1 MKKLIILLCF
11 ISSFFLFSCAS
22 KPEVEEQNEI
32 DNTEIINSDAEEQDE
47 IENTETQSSEA
58 EDDDVIF
65 LDDEEE
71 TSAAFDDYDS
81 EESQDSDSLYPIP
94 QDFEEPLVLTLDIP
108 PEEEETDFD
117 EPEESNA
124 EIIEFDEDDLKLLAN
139 EDAASEENEVE
150 NTEAEAEQNLEDEE
164 TEQNLENEEA
174 DDELTAFDTIEDN
187 DDVIDIE
194 SDEFLDEEDDKS
206 ISAENEEVP
215 VPSRKV
221 TLKKNEYVEITYP
234 GTGWIFL
241 GLTDGSRD
249 IAYYGTKL
257 GSKDTTFSLQARKS
271 GTKILHFYK
280 SDALTNE
287 YLDDYVEVEVTNE
300 NGSNK
305 THIIAPE
312 FKMPVP
318 QIKKIVPAEPESE
331 DNENSNS
338 QPASDK
344 VSQVQ
349 NSNQT
354 SAEEIKA
361 ETEISSVEKNFSAE
375 NSQETSSATS
385 DNLSTKVENS
395 GTNTTINNANNS
407 QTLLQE
413 ANILYNEKEFEAAKN
428 KLNQYLLNP
437 DSEIDRAY
445 FLLGQVL
452 EAKSSVQDIKA
463 AINAYTNVTKNYP
476 ASKYWEDANKR
487 IIYLKRFYLEA
498 R

>member
-1 MKKLIILLCF
+1 MKKLIILFCF
-11 ISSFFLFSCAS
+11 ISSFFFFSCAS
-22 KPEVEEQNEI
+22 KPEDENLDEQIENVTTSEDEEQNDME
-32 DNTEIINSDAEEQDE
+32 DTESENSEGEE
-47 IENTETQSSEA
+47 
-58 EDDDVIF
+58 DDVIF

-71 TSAAFDDYDS
+71 TSVAYDDYDT
-81 EESQDSDSLYPIP
+81 EQDADSLYPVP
-94 QDFEEPLVLTLDIP
+94 QDFEEPLVLTLDVP
-108 PEEEETDFD
+108 PEEETEYEET
-117 EPEESNA
+117 EENDA
-124 EIIEFDEDDLKLLAN
+124 EIIEFDEDDLRLLSN

-150 NTEAEAEQNLEDEE
+150 NTEAEAEQNLENEE
-164 TEQNLENEEA
+164 T
-174 DDELTAFDTIEDN
+174 DDEITSFDTIEDN

-194 SDEFLDEEDDKS
+194 SDDFLDADEDNNAD
-206 ISAENEEVP
+206 IENEEVP
-215 VPSRKV
+215 IPSRKV

-318 QIKKIVPAEPESE
+318 QIKKPVPVEKENQE
-331 DNENSNS
+331 DNENSKSESEN
-338 QPASDK
+338 DK
-344 VSQVQ
+344 SAKPVETQKT
-349 NSNQT
+349 NQA
-354 SAEEIKA
+354 SAEKSVTETVTSTDKNTSSPESNISAVTNKA
-361 ETEISSVEKNFSAE
+361 ESGESN
-375 NSQETSSATS
+375 SSAP
-385 DNLSTKVENS
+385 LQ
-395 GTNTTINNANNS
+395 NTTAAVNNP

-445 FLLGQVL
+445 FLLGQIL

>member
-1 MKKLIILLCF
+1 MKKLIILFCF
-11 ISSFFLFSCAS
+11 ISSFFFFSCAS
-22 KPEVEEQNEI
+22 KPEDENLDEQIENVTTSEDEEQNDME
-32 DNTEIINSDAEEQDE
+32 DTESENSEGEE
-47 IENTETQSSEA
+47 
-58 EDDDVIF
+58 DDVIF

-71 TSAAFDDYDS
+71 TSVAYDDYDT
-81 EESQDSDSLYPIP
+81 EQDADSLYPVP
-94 QDFEEPLVLTLDIP
+94 QDFEEPLVLTLDVP
-108 PEEEETDFD
+108 PEEETEYEET
-117 EPEESNA
+117 EENDA
-124 EIIEFDEDDLKLLAN
+124 EIIEFDEDDLRLLSN
-139 EDAASEENEVE
+139 EDAASEENEAE
-150 NTEAEAEQNLEDEE
+150 NTEAEAEQNLENEE
-164 TEQNLENEEA
+164 T
-174 DDELTAFDTIEDN
+174 DDEITSFDTIEDN

-194 SDEFLDEEDDKS
+194 SDDFLDADEDNNAD
-206 ISAENEEVP
+206 IENEEVP
-215 VPSRKV
+215 IPSRKV

-318 QIKKIVPAEPESE
+318 QIKKPVPVEKENQE
-331 DNENSNS
+331 DNENSKSESEN
-338 QPASDK
+338 DK
-344 VSQVQ
+344 SAKPVETQKT
-349 NSNQT
+349 NQA
-354 SAEEIKA
+354 SAEKSVTETVTSTDKNTSSPESNISAVTNKA
-361 ETEISSVEKNFSAE
+361 ESGESN
-375 NSQETSSATS
+375 SSAP
-385 DNLSTKVENS
+385 LQ
-395 GTNTTINNANNS
+395 NTTAAVNNP

-445 FLLGQVL
+445 FLLGQIL

>member
-1 MKKLIILLCF
+1 MKKLIILFCF
-11 ISSFFLFSCAS
+11 ISSFFFFSCAS
-22 KPEVEEQNEI
+22 KPEDENLDEQIENVTTSEDEEQNAME
-32 DNTEIINSDAEEQDE
+32 DTESENSEGEE
-47 IENTETQSSEA
+47 
-58 EDDDVIF
+58 DDVIF

-71 TSAAFDDYDS
+71 TSVAYDDYDT
-81 EESQDSDSLYPIP
+81 EHDTDSLYPVP
-94 QDFEEPLVLTLDIP
+94 QDFEEPLVLTLDVP
-108 PEEEETDFD
+108 PEEETEYEET
-117 EPEESNA
+117 EENDA
-124 EIIEFDEDDLKLLAN
+124 EIIEFDEDDLRLLSN
-139 EDAASEENEVE
+139 EDAASEENEAE
-150 NTEAEAEQNLEDEE
+150 NTEAEAEQNLENEE
-164 TEQNLENEEA
+164 T
-174 DDELTAFDTIEDN
+174 DDEITSFDTIEDN

-194 SDEFLDEEDDKS
+194 SDDFLDADEDNNAD
-206 ISAENEEVP
+206 IENEEVP
-215 VPSRKV
+215 IPSRKV

-318 QIKKIVPAEPESE
+318 QIKKPVPVEKENQE
-331 DNENSNS
+331 DNENSKSESEN
-338 QPASDK
+338 DK
-344 VSQVQ
+344 SAKPVETQKT
-349 NSNQT
+349 NQA
-354 SAEEIKA
+354 SAEKSVTETVTSTDKNTSSPESNISAVTNKA
-361 ETEISSVEKNFSAE
+361 ESGESN
-375 NSQETSSATS
+375 SSAP
-385 DNLSTKVENS
+385 LQ
-395 GTNTTINNANNS
+395 NTTAAVNNP

-445 FLLGQVL
+445 FLLGQIL

>member
-1 MKKLIILLCF
+1 MKKLIILFCF
-11 ISSFFLFSCAS
+11 ISSFFFFSCAS
-22 KPEVEEQNEI
+22 KPEDENLDEQ
-32 DNTEIINSDAEEQDE
+32 
-47 IENTETQSSEA
+47 IENVTTSEDEEPNDMEDTESENS
-58 EDDDVIF
+58 EGEEDDVIF

-71 TSAAFDDYDS
+71 TSVAYDDYDT
-81 EESQDSDSLYPIP
+81 EQDADSLYPVP
-94 QDFEEPLVLTLDIP
+94 QDFEEPLVLTLDVP
-108 PEEEETDFD
+108 PEEETEYEET
-117 EPEESNA
+117 EENDA
-124 EIIEFDEDDLKLLAN
+124 EIIEFDEDDLRLLSN

-150 NTEAEAEQNLEDEE
+150 NTEAEAEQNLENEE
-164 TEQNLENEEA
+164 T
-174 DDELTAFDTIEDN
+174 DDEITSFDTIEDN

-194 SDEFLDEEDDKS
+194 SDDFLDADEDNNAD
-206 ISAENEEVP
+206 IENEEVP
-215 VPSRKV
+215 IPSRKV

-318 QIKKIVPAEPESE
+318 QIKKPVPVEKENQE
-331 DNENSNS
+331 DNENSKSESEN
-338 QPASDK
+338 DK
-344 VSQVQ
+344 SAKPVETQKT
-349 NSNQT
+349 NQA
-354 SAEEIKA
+354 SAEKSATETVTSTDKNTSSPESNISAVTNKA
-361 ETEISSVEKNFSAE
+361 ESGDSN
-375 NSQETSSATS
+375 SSAP
-385 DNLSTKVENS
+385 LQ
-395 GTNTTINNANNS
+395 NTTAAVNNP

-445 FLLGQVL
+445 FLLGQIL
-452 EAKSSVQDIKA
+452 EAKSSVQNIKA

>member
-1 MKKLIILLCF
+1 MKKLIILFCF
-11 ISSFFLFSCAS
+11 ISSFFFFSCAS
-22 KPEVEEQNEI
+22 KPEDENLDEQIENVTTSEGEEQNDME
-32 DNTEIINSDAEEQDE
+32 DTESENSEGEE
-47 IENTETQSSEA
+47 
-58 EDDDVIF
+58 DDVIF

-71 TSAAFDDYDS
+71 TSVAYDDYDT
-81 EESQDSDSLYPIP
+81 EQDADSLYPVP
-94 QDFEEPLVLTLDIP
+94 QDFEEPLVLTLDVP
-108 PEEEETDFD
+108 PEEETEYEET
-117 EPEESNA
+117 EENDA
-124 EIIEFDEDDLKLLAN
+124 EIIEFDEDDLRLLSN

-150 NTEAEAEQNLEDEE
+150 NTEAEAEQNLENEE
-164 TEQNLENEEA
+164 T
-174 DDELTAFDTIEDN
+174 DDEITSFDTIEDN

-194 SDEFLDEEDDKS
+194 SDDFLDADEDNNAD
-206 ISAENEEVP
+206 IENEEVP
-215 VPSRKV
+215 IPSRKV

-318 QIKKIVPAEPESE
+318 QIKKPVPVEKENQE
-331 DNENSNS
+331 DNEKSKSESENDKSSKPVETQKTNQASAEKSATETVTSTDKNTSSPESNISAVTNKAESGESNS
-338 QPASDK
+338 
-344 VSQVQ
+344 
-349 NSNQT
+349 
-354 SAEEIKA
+354 SAPL
-361 ETEISSVEKNFSAE
+361 
-375 NSQETSSATS
+375 Q
-385 DNLSTKVENS
+385 
-395 GTNTTINNANNS
+395 NTTAAVNNP

-445 FLLGQVL
+445 FLLGQIL

>member
-1 MKKLIILLCF
+1 MKKLIILFCF
-11 ISSFFLFSCAS
+11 ISSFFFFSCAS
-22 KPEVEEQNEI
+22 KPEDENLDEQIENVSTSEDEEQNAME
-32 DNTEIINSDAEEQDE
+32 DTESENSEGEE
-47 IENTETQSSEA
+47 
-58 EDDDVIF
+58 DDVIF

-71 TSAAFDDYDS
+71 TSVAYDDYDT
-81 EESQDSDSLYPIP
+81 EQDADSLYPVP
-94 QDFEEPLVLTLDIP
+94 QDFEEPLVLTLDVP
-108 PEEEETDFD
+108 PEEETEYEET
-117 EPEESNA
+117 EENDA
-124 EIIEFDEDDLKLLAN
+124 EIIEFDEDDLRLLSN
-139 EDAASEENEVE
+139 EDAASEENEAE
-150 NTEAEAEQNLEDEE
+150 NTEAEAEQNLENEE
-164 TEQNLENEEA
+164 T
-174 DDELTAFDTIEDN
+174 DDEITSFDTIEDN

-194 SDEFLDEEDDKS
+194 SDDFLDADEDNNAD
-206 ISAENEEVP
+206 IENEEVP
-215 VPSRKV
+215 IPSRKV

-318 QIKKIVPAEPESE
+318 QIKKPVPVEKENQE
-331 DNENSNS
+331 DNENSKSESEN
-338 QPASDK
+338 DK
-344 VSQVQ
+344 SAKPVETQKT
-349 NSNQT
+349 NQA
-354 SAEEIKA
+354 SAEKSVTETVTSTDKNTSSPESNISAVTNKA
-361 ETEISSVEKNFSAE
+361 ESGESN
-375 NSQETSSATS
+375 SSA
-385 DNLSTKVENS
+385 LLQ
-395 GTNTTINNANNS
+395 NTTAAVNNP

-445 FLLGQVL
+445 FLLGQIL

>member
-1 MKKLIILLCF
+1 MKKLIILFCF
-11 ISSFFLFSCAS
+11 ISSFFFFSCAS
-22 KPEVEEQNEI
+22 KPEDENLDEQ
-32 DNTEIINSDAEEQDE
+32 
-47 IENTETQSSEA
+47 IENVTTSEDEEPNDMEDTESENS
-58 EDDDVIF
+58 EGEEDDVIF

-71 TSAAFDDYDS
+71 TSVAYDDYDT
-81 EESQDSDSLYPIP
+81 EQDTDSLYPVP
-94 QDFEEPLVLTLDIP
+94 QDFEEPLVLTLDVP
-108 PEEEETDFD
+108 PEEETEYEET
-117 EPEESNA
+117 EENDA
-124 EIIEFDEDDLKLLAN
+124 EIIEFDEDDLRLLSN
-139 EDAASEENEVE
+139 EDAASEENEAE
-150 NTEAEAEQNLEDEE
+150 NTEAEAEQNLENEE
-164 TEQNLENEEA
+164 T
-174 DDELTAFDTIEDN
+174 DDEITSFDTIEDN

-194 SDEFLDEEDDKS
+194 SDDFLDADEDNNAD
-206 ISAENEEVP
+206 IENEEVP
-215 VPSRKV
+215 IPSRKV

-318 QIKKIVPAEPESE
+318 QIKKPVPVEKENQE
-331 DNENSNS
+331 DNENSKSESEN
-338 QPASDK
+338 DK
-344 VSQVQ
+344 SAKPVETQKT
-349 NSNQT
+349 NQA
-354 SAEEIKA
+354 SAEKSATETVTSTDKNTSSPESNISAVTNKA
-361 ETEISSVEKNFSAE
+361 ESGESN
-375 NSQETSSATS
+375 SSAP
-385 DNLSTKVENS
+385 LQ
-395 GTNTTINNANNS
+395 NTTAAVNNP

-445 FLLGQVL
+445 FLLGQIL

>member
-1 MKKLIILLCF
+1 MKKLIILFCF
-11 ISSFFLFSCAS
+11 ISSFFFFSCAS
-22 KPEVEEQNEI
+22 KPEDENLDEQIENVTTSEDEEQNDME
-32 DNTEIINSDAEEQDE
+32 DTESENSEGEE
-47 IENTETQSSEA
+47 
-58 EDDDVIF
+58 DDVIF

-71 TSAAFDDYDS
+71 TSVAYDDYDT
-81 EESQDSDSLYPIP
+81 EQDADSLYPVP
-94 QDFEEPLVLTLDIP
+94 QDFEEPLVLTLDVP
-108 PEEEETDFD
+108 PEEETEYEET
-117 EPEESNA
+117 EENDA
-124 EIIEFDEDDLKLLAN
+124 EIIEFDEDDLRLLSN
-139 EDAASEENEVE
+139 EDAASEENEAE
-150 NTEAEAEQNLEDEE
+150 NTEAEAEQNLENEE
-164 TEQNLENEEA
+164 T
-174 DDELTAFDTIEDN
+174 DDEITSFDTIEDN

-194 SDEFLDEEDDKS
+194 SDDFLDADEDNNAD
-206 ISAENEEVP
+206 IENEEVP
-215 VPSRKV
+215 IPSRKV

-318 QIKKIVPAEPESE
+318 QIKKTVPVEKENQE
-331 DNENSNS
+331 DNENSKSESEN
-338 QPASDK
+338 DK
-344 VSQVQ
+344 SAKPVETQKT
-349 NSNQT
+349 NQA
-354 SAEEIKA
+354 SAEKSVTETVTSTDKNTSSPESNISAVTNKA
-361 ETEISSVEKNFSAE
+361 ESSESNSSVPL
-375 NSQETSSATS
+375 Q
-385 DNLSTKVENS
+385 
-395 GTNTTINNANNS
+395 NTTAAVNNP

-445 FLLGQVL
+445 FLLGQIL